1 MPDHVLD
8 TSALI
13 TVFQREPGAD
23 RVLEILDATAAPP
36 DGAPDAEAADRV
48 RVFVPFMALMEL
60 EYLSL
65 QRLGGDKAREV
76 CDLVK
81 AWPVE
86 VVESSEAWRRE
97 AARIKASF
105 PLSVADAWI
114 AGLATMMD
122 AELVH
127 KDPEYDAVDGL
138 RSRRLPY
145 KSGEAPSRHSAEA

>member
-1 MPDHVLD
+1 MPDYVLD

-13 TVFQREPGAD
+13 TVFRREAGVD
-23 RVLEILDATAAPP
+23 RVVEILDATAAPA
-36 DGAPDAEAADRV
+36 DGQADPEPPEPARV
-48 RVFVPFMALMEL
+48 HVPFMALMEL
-60 EYLSL
+60 EYLSR
-65 QRLGGDKAREV
+65 QRLGGEEARRV

-97 AARIKASF
+97 AARIKSSF

-127 KDPEYDAVDGL
+127 KDPEYDTVDGL
-138 RSRRLPY
+138 RSQRLPY
-145 KSGEAPSRHSAEA
+145 KSGEAPSPQG